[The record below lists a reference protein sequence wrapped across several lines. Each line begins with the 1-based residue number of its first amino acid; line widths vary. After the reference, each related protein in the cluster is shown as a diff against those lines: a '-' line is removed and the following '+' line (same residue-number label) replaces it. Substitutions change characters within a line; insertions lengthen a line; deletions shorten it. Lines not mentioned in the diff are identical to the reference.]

1 MIETIGITATLFVL
15 VSFLFKKERKIRLVN
30 IIGASLFVIYGAL
43 NGAFSVW
50 LLNGALIIIHII
62 FLLKK

>member
-30 IIGASLFVIYGAL
+30 IIGASLFVIYGA
-43 NGAFSVW
+43 FY
-50 LLNGALIIIHII
+50 I
-62 FLLKK
+62 FIKKVRKPQKWKKPKQNYIKL